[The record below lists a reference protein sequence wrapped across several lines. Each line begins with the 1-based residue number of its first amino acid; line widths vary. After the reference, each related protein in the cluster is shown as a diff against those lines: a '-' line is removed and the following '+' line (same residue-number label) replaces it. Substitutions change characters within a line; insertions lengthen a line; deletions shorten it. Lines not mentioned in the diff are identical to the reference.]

1 MNLVQ
6 LNLPQ
11 GMLNSFGLPD
21 IPYEVP
27 KAYLDRLGIDLD
39 APPLAAMLFALQ
51 KRAEDGKAD
60 WLKLAPAMDALVIA
74 LFNRGWSQMVTMGH
88 ADFKIML
95 DEIDLD
101 ENVITVQRQ
110 GRIIAVLAQAE
121 HGRVKAQ
128 LFHPPCARTIEMLIG
143 FSRNADANGT
153 LPYHGSPWNSVE
165 NAAAGN
171 GQTYAFMDGRTYLAP
186 WSFGVGL
193 GWDQQPIDEWVRARS
208 VLKPW
213 PDDPATGAIAI
224 HAFASISDLLKTLPV
239 EEWEETIL
247 PDFYALPA
255 QVTVEP
261 APEVEPLVPL
271 SSYNLAQPEGRFAFL
286 ASLYHDYQE
295 DGLLMA
301 VNHVWD
307 CLDKPR
313 SERCA
318 LMAQKV
324 GKTGTGRRALVR
336 FFRRFLDE
344 ALYEFDVPDLPNRDA
359 YESFDAWNRE
369 CLSHFNRLETRMTAI
384 IARYEA
390 ILDGRDPEDGTN
402 VPQGVVIKG
411 PWGRIQP

>member
-1 MNLVQ
+1 MNFAEIC
-6 LNLPQ
+6 LPKS
-11 GMLNSFGLPD
+11 MLTSLGLPD

-27 KAYLDRLGIDLD
+27 KLYLDHVGIDLD

-51 KRAEDGKAD
+51 KRAEDGKTD
-60 WLKLAPAMDALVIA
+60 WLKLAPAMDALVMA
-74 LFNRGWSQMVTMGH
+74 LLNCGWSQMVTMGH
-88 ADFKIML
+88 GDFTIML

-101 ENVITVQRQ
+101 ENVIAIQRQ
-110 GRIIAVLAQAE
+110 GRIIAILAQAE

-165 NAAAGN
+165 DAAAGN
-171 GQTYAFMDGRTYLAP
+171 GQIYAAMDGRTYLAP

-224 HAFASISDLLKTLPV
+224 HAFASISDLLQTLPA

-247 PDFYALPA
+247 PNFYALPA

-261 APEVEPLVPL
+261 APEVEPLIPL
-271 SSYNLAQPEGRFAFL
+271 NSYNLAQPEGRSTFL

-295 DGLLMA
+295 GGLLIA

-344 ALYEFDVPDLPNRDA
+344 TLYEFDVPDLPDRDA

-369 CLSHFNRLETRMTAI
+369 CLAHFERLETRMAAI

-402 VPQGVVIKG
+402 VPKGVVIKG